1 MTTIMLN
8 TALSVLGVLTWLTF
22 IVWMYADYIS
32 SPSRSWMFP
41 EKRIRVFNKA
51 RNILL
56 ILTGMALCYF
66 IVLIYKI

>member
-1 MTTIMLN
+1 MTTFELN

-22 IVWMYADYIS
+22 IIWMYADYIS
-32 SPSRSWMFP
+32 SPSRSWMFS
-41 EKRIRVFNKA
+41 EKRINVFNKA

-66 IVLIYKI
+66 LVLISKI